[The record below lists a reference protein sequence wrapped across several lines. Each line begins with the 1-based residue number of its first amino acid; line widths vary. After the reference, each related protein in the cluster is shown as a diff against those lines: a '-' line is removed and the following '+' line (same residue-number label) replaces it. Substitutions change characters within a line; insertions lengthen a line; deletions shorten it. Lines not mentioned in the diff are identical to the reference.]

1 MDFMSAI
8 IECIKGRRSIRKFKK
23 DDVKDEDILLIL
35 EAASFAPSAI
45 NKQPWQFIV
54 IKEDCLK
61 KQMAQ
66 IIKDKLREI
75 LNKIEHE
82 EDEKLLIN
90 YLQYF
95 SFFENAPVVIVVLCL
110 PIMSPIVGFLERA
123 GFPVD
128 ELEDTVRSDIQST
141 SAAIQNMLLMAHD
154 IGLGACWMTN
164 PLIAKKELE
173 SILEVEKPWYIMS
186 VIPVGV
192 PASVPKISRRKKLD
206 SIVKFINR
214 GN

>member
-1 MDFMSAI
+1 MSGI
-8 IECIKGRRSIRKFKK
+8 IECIKGRRSIRKFKE
-23 DDVKDEDILLIL
+23 DDVKDDDILLIL

-54 IKEDCLK
+54 VKKDFLK

-66 IIKDKLREI
+66 IVKNKLQEI
-75 LNKIEHE
+75 LDKIEHG
-82 EDEKLLIN
+82 EDEKILIN

-95 SFFENAPVVIVVLCL
+95 SFFENAPVVIVVLCR
-110 PIMSPIVGFLERA
+110 PITSPIVGFLERA
-123 GFPVD
+123 GFTAN
-128 ELEDTVRSDIQST
+128 ELEDAVRSDIQST

-173 SILEVEKPWYIMS
+173 LILHVEKPWYIMS

-192 PASVPKISRRKKLD
+192 PVSIPKISGRKKMD

-214 GN
+214 GD